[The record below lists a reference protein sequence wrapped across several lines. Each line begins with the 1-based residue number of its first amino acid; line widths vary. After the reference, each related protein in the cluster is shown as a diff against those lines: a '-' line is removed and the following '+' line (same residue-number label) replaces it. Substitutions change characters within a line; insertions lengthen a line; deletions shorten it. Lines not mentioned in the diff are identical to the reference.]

1 MKTKYVKVPVSERL
15 PEKSGFYYIKHNNY
29 PDLEQY
35 DFFDD
40 LHDGEYFETEVEWW
54 LEEKEDHSEEM
65 FSVLSG
71 LINDISNLLNENDIE
86 WQECG
91 YFEEAKKLI
100 NKIKN
105 G

>member
-15 PEKSGFYYIKHNNY
+15 PEKEEEFLTSK
-29 PDLEQY
+29 
-35 DFFDD
+35 
-40 LHDGEYFETEVEWW
+40 GELYFSIERKQFETYKNTLNSNPSFW

-65 FSVLSG
+65 LSVLSG

-100 NKIKN
+100 NTIKN

>member
-1 MKTKYVKVPVSERL
+1 MKTKYIAVPVSERL
-15 PEKSGFYYIKHNNY
+15 PEKEGCYPIIFKNTDIIRDYYRGKDILSEEFWKIHI
-29 PDLEQY
+29 
-35 DFFDD
+35 
-40 LHDGEYFETEVEWW
+40 EYW

-65 FSVLSG
+65 LSVLSG

-100 NKIKN
+100 NTIKN